1 MILRGGERGILKA
14 ASTKAQ
20 NLPAKGLDGQIKT
33 AKFYRKSR
41 QGAIKSYEFILTSSG

>member
-14 ASTKAQ
+14 VASTKGR

-33 AKFYRKSR
+33 QNFTTRIGNA
-41 QGAIKSYEFILTSSG
+41 L